1 MDAGTHAPDAAHAA
15 AWGVVAAVQI
25 ALHVALVGV
34 VAGALVPNAALRPLR
49 LVRCVLPTRVR
60 RSACVLY
67 HLAVGGALLVGGIL
81 PVTLAAAL
89 VDKRASAGVGVGA
102 WLCQRS
108 AISSVYGHPR
118 LVQAQAALLV
128 LLFLLQFAERAA
140 HAVLATRRVGVALRV
155 ARAFGV
161 GGLWWATASAA
172 PLSLPLGCALAVNAA
187 LDHLAEGVG
196 LARGAAAAWYIDLLR
211 AGCELFGGFGLIICS
226 GTVLDCGAGRRA
238 AAISTL
244 VGFGHALPL
253 CLNVARALASR
264 MLIDS
269 ERLQRLHQD
278 AQRK

>member
-15 AWGVVAAVQI
+15 AWGIVAAVQI

-49 LVRCVLPTRVR
+49 LFRCVLPTRVR

-67 HLAVGGALLVGGIL
+67 HLVVGGALLVGGIL

-89 VDKRASAGVGVGA
+89 VDNRASASA

-140 HAVLATRRVGVALRV
+140 HAVLATRGVGVALRV

-196 LARGAAAAWYIDLLR
+196 LARGAAAAWYIDLVR
-211 AGCELFGGFGLIICS
+211 AGCELFGGFGLIISS

-253 CLNVARALASR
+253 CLNVARALASW
-264 MLIDS
+264 MLVDS
-269 ERLQRLHQD
+269 ERLQRLE
-278 AQRK
+278 